1 MRELTSSELQLV
13 SGGIFNSPNPIGL
26 DATGLNI
33 QLIFEAVHPLVQ
45 GLLTSLLGN
54 QGTPGS
60 ELRLHLGYP
69 ITPAPGSFLGL

>member
-26 DATGLNI
+26 DATGLNVH
-33 QLIFEAVHPLVQ
+33 LIFEAVHPLVQ